1 MLSAM
6 VDDLLGHNRNEDG
19 SSELHWSDEKV
30 CYYPITVELR

>member
-30 CYYPITVELR
+30 RITY

>member
-19 SSELHWSDEKV
+19 SSELHWSAEKA
-30 CYYPITVELR
+30 CLLHANLTVN